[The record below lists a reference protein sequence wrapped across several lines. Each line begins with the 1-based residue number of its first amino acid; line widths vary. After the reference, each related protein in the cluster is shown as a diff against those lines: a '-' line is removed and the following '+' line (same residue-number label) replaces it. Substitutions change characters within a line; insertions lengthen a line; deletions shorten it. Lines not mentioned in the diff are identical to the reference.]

1 MLGKKANNIKEN
13 VDGPHPL
20 PRQHSLSTTTDTPK
34 GEMGFVSTLG
44 LPYLFLGLL

>member
-20 PRQHSLSTTTDTPK
+20 PCQHSLSTTDIPK
-34 GEMGFVSTLG
+34 GEMAFVSTLG